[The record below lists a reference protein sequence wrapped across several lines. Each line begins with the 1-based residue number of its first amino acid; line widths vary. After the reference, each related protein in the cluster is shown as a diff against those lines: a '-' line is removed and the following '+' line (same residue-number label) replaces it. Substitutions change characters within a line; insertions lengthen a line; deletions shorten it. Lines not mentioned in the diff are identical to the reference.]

1 MRNTVKL
8 STLALLV
15 ASLSACSAG
24 PDYQR
29 PEKVE
34 SINLSQPYQQAEQA
48 LNWWQA
54 FDDAELNQLV
64 ERALEQNRTLAQAR
78 ANVDRAYAVF
88 RDADND
94 SWPKG
99 TLETVY
105 QASENNTLS
114 ADDDDVITRWY
125 SSGITRGYSSGANL
139 SWDLDLFGK
148 LRRASEA
155 AEAQAQQADILW
167 RDAQVRLI
175 SQVAT
180 SYGEYR
186 GAQLRLEVAEEI
198 LENLQQSRAIVL
210 ARLEVG
216 MASELELAQI
226 DVQLHRVKASVP
238 AYREALS
245 AADATLSALLA
256 LEPGQLELSADP
268 QLPELKRPVAVV
280 DGENYL
286 RHRADVASSE
296 RLLAARTANIGVA
309 TADLYPNL
317 SVRGFLGFLSGPGL
331 TLGSETQ
338 SWSVAPSL
346 SWQAADLGSVKAR
359 IRQAEASAQMAL
371 AQFEQQVFDAI
382 NEMQLSLNSYN
393 LSREQQLNTEQQW
406 QASKKAVEIA
416 RQRYEAGSNEFL
428 DLLDAERELLRSR
441 DQLAQLQEQS
451 FVRLVDIYRNF
462 GGGIQLR

>member
-1 MRNTVKL
+1 MVPQKL
-8 STLALLV
+8 TFSPLSRRQIEADFSGGHITSDAGVLLLREVDKQHRLTQRLAETLT
-15 ASLSACSAG
+15 
-24 PDYQR
+24 D
-29 PEKVE
+29 
-34 SINLSQPYQQAEQA
+34 QA

-99 TLETVY
+99 TLETGY

-114 ADDDDVITRWY
+114 ADDDDV
-125 SSGITRGYSSGANL
+125 ITRGYSSGANL

-186 GAQLRLEVAEEI
+186 GAQLRLEVAEEN

-216 MASELELAQI
+216 MASELGYTDLM
-226 DVQLHRVKASVP
+226 
-238 AYREALS
+238 
-245 AADATLSALLA
+245 
-256 LEPGQLELSADP
+256 
-268 QLPELKRPVAVV
+268 V
-280 DGENYL
+280 DG
-286 RHRADVASSE
+286 
-296 RLLAARTANIGVA
+296 
-309 TADLYPNL
+309 
-317 SVRGFLGFLSGPGL
+317 
-331 TLGSETQ
+331 
-338 SWSVAPSL
+338 APSPHQSDTTL
-346 SWQAADLGSVKAR
+346 RWLIDR
-359 IRQAEASAQMAL
+359 
-371 AQFEQQVFDAI
+371 
-382 NEMQLSLNSYN
+382 
-393 LSREQQLNTEQQW
+393 
-406 QASKKAVEIA
+406 
-416 RQRYEAGSNEFL
+416 
-428 DLLDAERELLRSR
+428 LRS
-441 DQLAQLQEQS
+441 
-451 FVRLVDIYRNF
+451 
-462 GGGIQLR
+462 